1 MMFLKMRKLT
11 ESLGKKSTQEDGA
24 LESENLDEDVA
35 EAGAPVVNQVTSL
48 EELVNKR
55 TRDLEEAREQLKQLS
70 DSTDGSEEKDEA
82 EVEELF
88 TAPNQ
93 PKGESSDQ
101 PKAEQA
107 GEEEDTLP
115 EKADAEPKAP
125 ENEQKSEPENEPG
138 NEGEGDSL
146 SDLFSQEEEEENPL
160 AGLISTLPD
169 VTAKEL
175 LDEVQEIK
183 VMLSEW
189 QQS

>member
-1 MMFLKMRKLT
+1 MFLKMRKLT
-11 ESLGKKSTQEDGA
+11 ESFGKKSTQEEGA
-24 LESENLDEDVA
+24 LENENFSEDVA

-55 TRDLEEAREQLKQLS
+55 TRDLEAAREQLKQLS
-70 DSTDGSEEKDEA
+70 GSTEGSEEKDEA

-107 GEEEDTLP
+107 GEEKDVLP

-125 ENEQKSEPENEPG
+125 ENEQGS
-138 NEGEGDSL
+138 EGEGDSL
-146 SDLFSQEEEEENPL
+146 SDLFSQEEEIENPL

-169 VTAKEL
+169 VTAREL

-189 QQS
+189 Q